1 MQWSRLWKYIWGAG
15 PMGIS
20 HRIILPVEQKKSM
33 LQRIK
38 TLPSWE
44 EKVMS
49 YHHQTCFCHLLIC
62 WNGILL
68 WEKAAPRGEMW
79 GALLCF
85 SKTTKQKINGW
96 EWCFVLLAINLGS
109 RWLMGVWFPG
119 DNQPK
124 TPDPN
129 TPAKTSLHSNS
140 TITLLIIPNIT
151 ETKHHS
157 LASSNSQIPTPFYI
171 YRENPGSKSGGN
183 THGGEGGG
191 EERWGVH
198 GIRCCGFF

>member
-1 MQWSRLWKYIWGAG
+1 MEIHLGGGADGHFPQNYSSCRTKEKYVTKDKNTSF
-15 PMGIS
+15 MG
-20 HRIILPVEQKKSM
+20 REGDV
-33 LQRIK
+33 
-38 TLPSWE
+38 LPSSDMFLPSINMLE
-44 EKVMS
+44 
-49 YHHQTCFCHLLIC
+49 
-62 WNGILL
+62 WNFIMG
-68 WEKAAPRGEMW
+68 KSCSRGEMW